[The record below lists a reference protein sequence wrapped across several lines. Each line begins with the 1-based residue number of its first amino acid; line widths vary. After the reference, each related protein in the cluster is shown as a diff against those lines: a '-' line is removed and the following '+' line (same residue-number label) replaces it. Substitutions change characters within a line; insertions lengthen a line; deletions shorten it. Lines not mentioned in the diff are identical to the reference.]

1 MDNLRLK
8 SENSKL
14 ERKNIELQNQIHDLM
29 TKNNSL
35 NQEILYLKYSNKEP
49 NFKQPTN
56 NNLIIELNKTISDFR
71 AKINQI
77 TKEKMELMKI
87 NNQLKLSNNTYLNE
101 KQKQL
106 KKSSST
112 NNDLLD
118 SKKINEILNKNLM
131 KLQNDIGKNK
141 KIIQE
146 LTDQNN
152 NIKKQLSECQKENEQ
167 LNKKITDKNK
177 IIEDYKEKCSKIRKE
192 LIEEKDIISFNEQ
205 KIKELERKL
214 EVYNINELYDDKIK
228 TYKGNKISKVN
239 EIEME
244 KFNRRIY
251 LSPCC
256 HKNTSTFSSNNT
268 TNKLFYINN
277 LDDAEISPDKYV
289 IIKQFKLSNNLKW
302 YLLKKIKKQNSDQK
316 EDISPSKSGSKR
328 LSRRSKYNGNS
339 KGNNIGSDDSYSDFV
354 WKSNKNEKDFIN
366 FNTEIMDDDDNED
379 AITKQ
384 KKITELESCV
394 KELEEKLAK
403 KENDCNRINLNYAK
417 LFKRSRIPELSYD
430 KLLEN
435 INNLKEDNKNLN
447 KKIEKMKMN
456 QNFIGFSFIED
467 DLSGSRFID
476 DKCFEEILNEISNE
490 KNNRDFNNIN
500 MMKYFRSHEDDKEI
514 YKKDRKRLRVSHSDK
529 KIEKQKIIK
538 CNNNVN
544 NVNNEIKSSNLK
556 MDNFNKYLINTNK
569 PSPIKKD
576 NIPYSNNFT
585 SIYKT
590 PSRGNIKK
598 DNKNII
604 LMNFNNNN
612 INNNLKNDYEK
623 RDIIINNNNNLK
635 NDYDKRDMIINNRNL
650 TDKAMKTI
658 SNDKDYNKDKNNL
671 EIKYKFPNRNCTG
684 SNINIF
690 NRNNSKLNILVSEKT
705 KTNDCNYYRNS
716 KTVKMENSTKNENDK
731 KNEKNEKYRNTI
743 QTNQY
748 SIDRRFYRKRID
760 NIKSNDFY
768 DKFN

>member
-635 NDYDKRDMIINNRNL
+635 NDYHKRDMIINNRNL

-671 EIKYKFPNRNCTG
+671 EIKYKLPNRNCTG

>member
-328 LSRRSKYNGNS
+328 HSRRSKYNGNS

-384 KKITELESCV
+384 KKITE
-394 KELEEKLAK
+394 
-403 KENDCNRINLNYAK
+403 
-417 LFKRSRIPELSYD
+417 
-430 KLLEN
+430 
-435 INNLKEDNKNLN
+435 
-447 KKIEKMKMN
+447 
-456 QNFIGFSFIED
+456 
-467 DLSGSRFID
+467 
-476 DKCFEEILNEISNE
+476 
-490 KNNRDFNNIN
+490 
-500 MMKYFRSHEDDKEI
+500 
-514 YKKDRKRLRVSHSDK
+514 
-529 KIEKQKIIK
+529 
-538 CNNNVN
+538 
-544 NVNNEIKSSNLK
+544 
-556 MDNFNKYLINTNK
+556 
-569 PSPIKKD
+569 
-576 NIPYSNNFT
+576 
-585 SIYKT
+585 
-590 PSRGNIKK
+590 
-598 DNKNII
+598 
-604 LMNFNNNN
+604 
-612 INNNLKNDYEK
+612 
-623 RDIIINNNNNLK
+623 
-635 NDYDKRDMIINNRNL
+635 
-650 TDKAMKTI
+650 
-658 SNDKDYNKDKNNL
+658 
-671 EIKYKFPNRNCTG
+671 
-684 SNINIF
+684 
-690 NRNNSKLNILVSEKT
+690 
-705 KTNDCNYYRNS
+705 
-716 KTVKMENSTKNENDK
+716 
-731 KNEKNEKYRNTI
+731 
-743 QTNQY
+743 
-748 SIDRRFYRKRID
+748 
-760 NIKSNDFY
+760 
-768 DKFN
+768 

>member
-671 EIKYKFPNRNCTG
+671 EIKYKLPNRNCTG

>member
-1 MDNLRLK
+1 ML
-8 SENSKL
+8 
-14 ERKNIELQNQIHDLM
+14 
-29 TKNNSL
+29 
-35 NQEILYLKYSNKEP
+35 
-49 NFKQPTN
+49 
-56 NNLIIELNKTISDFR
+56 
-71 AKINQI
+71 
-77 TKEKMELMKI
+77 
-87 NNQLKLSNNTYLNE
+87 
-101 KQKQL
+101 
-106 KKSSST
+106 
-112 NNDLLD
+112 
-118 SKKINEILNKNLM
+118 
-131 KLQNDIGKNK
+131 
-141 KIIQE
+141 
-146 LTDQNN
+146 
-152 NIKKQLSECQKENEQ
+152 
-167 LNKKITDKNK
+167 
-177 IIEDYKEKCSKIRKE
+177 
-192 LIEEKDIISFNEQ
+192 
-205 KIKELERKL
+205 
-214 EVYNINELYDDKIK
+214 
-228 TYKGNKISKVN
+228 
-239 EIEME
+239 
-244 KFNRRIY
+244 
-251 LSPCC
+251 
-256 HKNTSTFSSNNT
+256 
-268 TNKLFYINN
+268 
-277 LDDAEISPDKYV
+277 
-289 IIKQFKLSNNLKW
+289 
-302 YLLKKIKKQNSDQK
+302 
-316 EDISPSKSGSKR
+316 SGSKR

-671 EIKYKFPNRNCTG
+671 EIKYKLPNRNCTG

>member
-56 NNLIIELNKTISDFR
+56 NYLIIELNKTISDFR

-671 EIKYKFPNRNCTG
+671 EIKYKLPNRNCTG

-731 KNEKNEKYRNTI
+731 KNEKNENYRNTI

>member
-214 EVYNINELYDDKIK
+214 EECNINELYDDKTK
-228 TYKGNKISKVN
+228 TYKGNKISKVS
-239 EIEME
+239 EVEME
-244 KFNRRIY
+244 KYNKRIY

-490 KNNRDFNNIN
+490 KNNKNFNNIN
-500 MMKYFRSHEDDKEI
+500 MMKYFRSHEDDKEK
-514 YKKDRKRLRVSHSDK
+514 YKKEHKRIRVSHSDK

-612 INNNLKNDYEK
+612 INNNLKNDY
-623 RDIIINNNNNLK
+623 
-635 NDYDKRDMIINNRNL
+635 DKRDMIINNRNL

-671 EIKYKFPNRNCTG
+671 EIKYKLPNRNCTG

-705 KTNDCNYYRNS
+705 KDSDCNYYRNS
-716 KTVKMENSTKNENDK
+716 KTVKMEHSCNKENDK

>member
-731 KNEKNEKYRNTI
+731 KNEKNENYRNTI

>member
-177 IIEDYKEKCSKIRKE
+177 IIDDYKEKCSKIRKE